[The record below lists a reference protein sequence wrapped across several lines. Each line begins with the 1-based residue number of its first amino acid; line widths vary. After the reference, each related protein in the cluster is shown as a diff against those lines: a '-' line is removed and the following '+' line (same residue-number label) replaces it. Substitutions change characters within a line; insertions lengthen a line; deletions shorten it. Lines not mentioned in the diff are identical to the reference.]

1 MKLREF
7 KKNVEVIMGGMNGE
21 IILLGKEGVGVEGLS
36 KESYMFEYND
46 YLDML
51 LVSDVEGSGVVFYNK
66 EVNVEDVLCGVNESF
81 FDMGGGSESE
91 LGYRILEDDEID
103 ELLS

>member
-21 IILLGKEGVGVEGLS
+21 VFLLGERGVGVEGLS
-36 KESYMFEYND
+36 KEKYMFEYND
-46 YLDML
+46 CLDML
-51 LVSDVEGSGVVFYNK
+51 LVSNIEGSGVMFYNN
-66 EVNVEDVLCGVNESF
+66 EINVKDVLYGVNGSF
-81 FDMGGGSESE
+81 FDMGGGSGSE

>member
-21 IILLGKEGVGVEGLS
+21 VFLLGERGVGVGDLN
-36 KESYMFEYND
+36 KEEYMFEYND

-51 LVSDVEGSGVVFYNK
+51 LVSDIEGSGMILYNN
-66 EVNVEDVLCGVNESF
+66 EISVEDVLYGVNGSF

-91 LGYRILEDDEID
+91 LGWRILEEDEVD

>member
-21 IILLGKEGVGVEGLS
+21 LFLLGERGVGVEGLS
-36 KESYMFEYND
+36 KEKYMFEYND

-91 LGYRILEDDEID
+91 LRYRILEDDEID